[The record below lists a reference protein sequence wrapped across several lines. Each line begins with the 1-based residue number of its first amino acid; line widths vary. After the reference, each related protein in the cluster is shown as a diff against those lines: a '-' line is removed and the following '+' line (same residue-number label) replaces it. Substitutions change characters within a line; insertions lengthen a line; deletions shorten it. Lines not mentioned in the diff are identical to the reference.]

1 MIHFMY
7 QQETPPQKESPIM
20 QTTILFNT
28 PMRIDSIFQS
38 ASVIGFQEHGNIH
51 NTVLVR
57 IDVNPYAP
65 HIVCAT
71 DRTEY
76 IAVAIDKN
84 GTVYGTTTTGMR
96 VPLTK
101 TPYTTP
107 ESATLT
113 QVGEMW
119 VGSRYHFYADE
130 DTTFTDEE
138 TGEQVDINSDD
149 IEDNLP
155 VGATLTMR
163 DKYMSVTVRR
173 TGECSYNINGYETD
187 HSGAPYDAQDA
198 LDFIFKWYGATTRH
212 TITRP

>member
-1 MIHFMY
+1 
-7 QQETPPQKESPIM
+7 M
-20 QTTILFNT
+20 QTILFNT

-38 ASVIGFQEHGNIH
+38 ASVIEFQEHGNIH
-51 NTVLVR
+51 NTMFVR
-57 IDVNPYAP
+57 LDVEPYAP
-65 HIVCAT
+65 HIICAT

-76 IAVAIDKN
+76 IAVTIDKN
-84 GTVYGTTTTGMR
+84 GTVYAVTATDSKR
-96 VPLTK
+96 VVLTK

-138 TGEQVDINSDD
+138 TGEQVPINSDD
-149 IEDNLP
+149 IEDNFT
-155 VGATLTMR
+155 VGATITMR
-163 DKYMSVTVRR
+163 DKYTPVTVCRIDER
-173 TGECSYNINGYETD
+173 SYNINGYATD

-198 LDFIFKWYGATTRH
+198 LDFIFKWYGTCTRH

>member
-1 MIHFMY
+1 MR
-7 QQETPPQKESPIM
+7 
-20 QTTILFNT
+20 TILFNT

-38 ASVIGFQEHGNIH
+38 ANVIEFQEHGNIH
-51 NTVLVR
+51 NTMFVR
-57 IDVNPYAP
+57 LDVEPYAP

-84 GTVYGTTTTGMR
+84 GTVYGTTTTGTR
-96 VPLTK
+96 VPLTQ

-107 ESATLT
+107 KSATLT

-119 VGSRYHFYADE
+119 VGSHYHFYADE
-130 DTTFTDEE
+130 DTVFVDEE
-138 TGEQVDINSDD
+138 TGEQVPINSDD
-149 IEDNLP
+149 IEDNFT

-163 DKYMSVTVRR
+163 DRYTSVTVRR
-173 TGECSYNINGYETD
+173 TGERSYNINGYATD
-187 HSGAPYDAQDA
+187 HCGAPYDAGDA
-198 LDFIFKWYGATTRH
+198 LDFIFKWYGTCTRH

>member
-1 MIHFMY
+1 
-7 QQETPPQKESPIM
+7 M

-38 ASVIGFQEHGNIH
+38 ANVIEFQERGNIH
-51 NTVLVR
+51 NTMFVR
-57 IDVNPYAP
+57 LDVEPYAP
-65 HIVCAT
+65 HITAAT
-71 DRTEY
+71 NDTEY
-76 IAVAIDKN
+76 IAVTISDD
-84 GTVYGTTTTGMR
+84 GTVWANTTTDGKR

-101 TPYTTP
+101 TPYSTP

-130 DTTFTDEE
+130 DTVFVDEE
-138 TGEQVDINSDD
+138 TGEQVPINSDD

-155 VGATLTMR
+155 VGATITMR
-163 DKYMSVTVRR
+163 DRYASVTVRR
-173 TGECSYNINGYETD
+173 IDERSYNINGYATD
-187 HSGAPYDAQDA
+187 HCGAPYDAGDA
-198 LDFIFKWYGATTRH
+198 LDFIFKWYGTCTRH

>member
-1 MIHFMY
+1 
-7 QQETPPQKESPIM
+7 M

-51 NTVLVR
+51 NTVFVR
-57 IDVNPYAP
+57 IDVEPYAP
-65 HIVCAT
+65 HIACAT

-76 IAVAIDKN
+76 TAVTIDKN
-84 GTVYGTTTTGMR
+84 GTVYASTTTGKR
-96 VPLTK
+96 VALTQA
-101 TPYTTP
+101 PYTAP
-107 ESATLT
+107 ESAALT

-119 VGSRYHFYADE
+119 VGSRYRFYADE

-138 TGEQVDINSDD
+138 TGETVDISSDD

-163 DKYMSVTVRR
+163 DKYTSVTVRR
-173 TGECSYNINGYETD
+173 IDERSYNINGHETD
-187 HSGAPYDAQDA
+187 HSGGSYDAQDA

>member
-1 MIHFMY
+1 
-7 QQETPPQKESPIM
+7 M

-51 NTVLVR
+51 NTMFVR
-57 IDVNPYAP
+57 IDVEPYAP

-71 DRTEY
+71 DHTEY
-76 IAVAIDKN
+76 IAVTIDKN
-84 GTVYGTTTTGMR
+84 GTVYGITTDGTR
-96 VPLTK
+96 APLTK

-107 ESATLT
+107 ESTALT

-119 VGSRYHFYADE
+119 VGSCYHFYADE
-130 DTTFTDEE
+130 DTVFVDEE
-138 TGEQVDINSDD
+138 TGEQVPINSDD
-149 IEDNLP
+149 IEENFT
-155 VGATLTMR
+155 VGATITMR
-163 DKYMSVTVRR
+163 DRYTPVTVRR
-173 TGECSYNINGYETD
+173 IDERSYNINGRETD

-212 TITRP
+212 TIARP

>member
-1 MIHFMY
+1 
-7 QQETPPQKESPIM
+7 M

-51 NTVLVR
+51 NTMFVR
-57 IDVNPYAP
+57 IDLEPYAP

-76 IAVAIDKN
+76 IAVTIDKN
-84 GTVYGTTTTGMR
+84 GTVYGITTDGTR

-101 TPYTTP
+101 TTYTTP
-107 ESATLT
+107 ESTALT

-119 VGSRYHFYADE
+119 VGSCYHFYADE
-130 DTTFTDEE
+130 DTVFVDEE
-138 TGEQVDINSDD
+138 TGEQVPINSDD
-149 IEDNLP
+149 IEENFT
-155 VGATLTMR
+155 VGATITMR
-163 DKYMSVTVRR
+163 DRYTPVTVRR
-173 TGECSYNINGYETD
+173 IDERSYNINGRETD

-212 TITRP
+212 TIARP

>member
-1 MIHFMY
+1 
-7 QQETPPQKESPIM
+7 M
-20 QTTILFNT
+20 QTTILFHT

-51 NTVLVR
+51 NTMFVR
-57 IDVNPYAP
+57 LDVKPYAP

-76 IAVAIDKN
+76 TAVAISDD
-84 GTVYGTTTTGMR
+84 GTVYGNTTDGKR

-101 TPYTTP
+101 TPYAAP
-107 ESATLT
+107 ESTALT

-138 TGEQVDINSDD
+138 TGEQVPINSDD
-149 IEDNLP
+149 IEDNFT
-155 VGATLTMR
+155 VGATITMR
-163 DKYMSVTVRR
+163 DRYTPVTVTRIDER
-173 TGECSYNINGYETD
+173 SYSLNGYETD
-187 HSGAPYDAQDA
+187 HSGAPYDAGDA
-198 LDFIFKWYGATTRH
+198 LDFIFKWYGTCTRH

>member
-1 MIHFMY
+1 MRA
-7 QQETPPQKESPIM
+7 
-20 QTTILFNT
+20 ILFNT

-38 ASVIGFQEHGNIH
+38 ASVIEFQEHGNIH
-51 NTVLVR
+51 NTMFVR
-57 IDVNPYAP
+57 LNVEPYAP

-76 IAVAIDKN
+76 TAVTIDKN
-84 GTVYGTTTTGMR
+84 GTVYATTTTGKR

-101 TPYTTP
+101 TPHTTP

-119 VGSRYHFYADE
+119 VGSHYHFYADE

-138 TGEQVDINSDD
+138 TGEQVPINSDD

-155 VGATLTMR
+155 VGATITMTDR
-163 DKYMSVTVRR
+163 YTSVTVRR
-173 TGECSYNINGYETD
+173 TGERSYNINGYETD
-187 HSGAPYDAQDA
+187 HSGAPYDAGDA
-198 LDFIFKWYGATTRH
+198 LDFIFKWYGTCTRH

>member
-1 MIHFMY
+1 
-7 QQETPPQKESPIM
+7 M
-20 QTTILFNT
+20 QTAILFNT

-38 ASVIGFQEHGNIH
+38 ANVIEFQEHGNIH
-51 NTVLVR
+51 NTMFVR
-57 IDVNPYAP
+57 LDVEPYAP

-84 GTVYGTTTTGMR
+84 GTVYGTTTDGKR
-96 VPLTK
+96 VALTK
-101 TPYTTP
+101 TPYSTP

-130 DTTFTDEE
+130 DATFVDEE

-149 IEDNLP
+149 IEENFT
-155 VGATLTMR
+155 VGATIAMR
-163 DKYMSVTVRR
+163 DRYTPVTVTRIDER
-173 TGECSYNINGYETD
+173 SYNINGYETD
-187 HSGAPYDAQDA
+187 RYGAPYDAQDA
-198 LDFIFKWYGATTRH
+198 LDFIFKWYGTCTRH

>member
-1 MIHFMY
+1 MR
-7 QQETPPQKESPIM
+7 
-20 QTTILFNT
+20 TILFST
-28 PMRIDSIFQS
+28 PMMIDSIYQS
-38 ASVIGFQEHGNIH
+38 ASVIEFQERYNSSNKI
-51 NTVLVR
+51 LVR
-57 IDVNPYAP
+57 LDVEPYAP

-84 GTVYGTTTTGMR
+84 GTVYGTTTDSKR

-101 TPYTTP
+101 TPYSAP

-130 DTTFTDEE
+130 DTTFVDEE
-138 TGEQVDINSDD
+138 TGEQVPINSDD
-149 IEDNLP
+149 IEENFT
-155 VGATLTMR
+155 VGATITMR
-163 DKYMSVTVRR
+163 DRYTTVTVRR
-173 TGECSYNINGYETD
+173 IDERSYNINGYETD
-187 HSGAPYDAQDA
+187 HSGAPYDAGDA
-198 LDFIFKWYGATTRH
+198 LDFIFKWYGTCTRH

>member
-1 MIHFMY
+1 
-7 QQETPPQKESPIM
+7 M
-20 QTTILFNT
+20 QTTILFHT
-28 PMRIDSIFQS
+28 PMSVDSIFQS
-38 ASVIGFQEHGNIH
+38 ANVIGFQEHGNIH
-51 NTVLVR
+51 NTMFVR
-57 IDVNPYAP
+57 LDVEPYAP

-84 GTVYGTTTTGMR
+84 GTVYAATTDGKR
-96 VPLTK
+96 VALTK

-107 ESATLT
+107 ESAALT

-130 DTTFTDEE
+130 DTTFTDEK
-138 TGEQVDINSDD
+138 TGEQVSINSDD

-163 DKYMSVTVRR
+163 DKYTPVTVRR
-173 TGECSYNINGYETD
+173 TGERSYNINGSETD
-187 HSGAPYDAQDA
+187 HCGTPYDAGDA
-198 LDFIFKWYGATTRH
+198 LDFIFKWYGTCTRH

>member
-1 MIHFMY
+1 MR
-7 QQETPPQKESPIM
+7 
-20 QTTILFNT
+20 TILFNT
-28 PMRIDSIFQS
+28 PMMIDSIYQS
-38 ASVIGFQEHGNIH
+38 ASVIEFQERYNSS
-51 NTVLVR
+51 NKTLVR
-57 IDVNPYAP
+57 IDVEPYAP
-65 HIVCAT
+65 RITAAT
-71 DRTEY
+71 NEAEY
-76 IAVAIDKN
+76 IAVAISDD
-84 GTVYGTTTTGMR
+84 GTVWANSTTGTR

-101 TPYTTP
+101 TPHSEP

-119 VGSRYHFYADE
+119 VGSRYRFYADE
-130 DTTFTDEE
+130 DTTFTDEA

-163 DKYMSVTVRR
+163 DRYTPVTVRR
-173 TGECSYNINGYETD
+173 ISERSYNINGRETD

-198 LDFIFKWYGATTRH
+198 LDLIFTWYGATTRH

>member
-1 MIHFMY
+1 
-7 QQETPPQKESPIM
+7 M
-20 QTTILFNT
+20 QTILFNT

-38 ASVIGFQEHGNIH
+38 ASVIEFQEHGNIH
-51 NTVLVR
+51 NTVFVR
-57 IDVNPYAP
+57 IDMEPYAP
-65 HIVCAT
+65 HIICAT

-76 IAVAIDKN
+76 IAVTIDKN
-84 GTVYGTTTTGMR
+84 GTVYAVTATDGKR
-96 VPLTK
+96 VVLTK

-107 ESATLT
+107 ESAALT

-138 TGEQVDINSDD
+138 TGEQVSINSDD
-149 IEDNLP
+149 IEDNFT
-155 VGATLTMR
+155 VGATITMR
-163 DKYMSVTVRR
+163 DKYTPVTVCRIDER
-173 TGECSYNINGYETD
+173 SYNINGYATD

-198 LDFIFKWYGATTRH
+198 LDFIFKWYGTCTRH